1 MVDGE
6 NPIKKIKRDHTTPT
20 SSLKK
25 RSKPFVQTPTVKTSP
40 VEEEP
45 VQPSTSDS
53 SKKRIPKGLS
63 EQARSALE
71 SLGWENTEGGYSPKG
86 AAKHPKKRKKTALE
100 KLKEG
105 WESWENPIKRALDY
119 DKKDS
124 D

>member
-6 NPIKKIKRDHTTPT
+6 NPIKKIKKDRTTPT
-20 SSLKK
+20 LSLKK
-25 RSKPFVQTPTVKTSP
+25 RSKPFFRTPTVKTSP
-40 VEEEP
+40 VKEEP

-86 AAKHPKKRKKTALE
+86 AAKRPKKT
-100 KLKEG
+100 
-105 WESWENPIKRALDY
+105 
-119 DKKDS
+119 KKDS
-124 D
+124 FRETKRRLGKLGKPCKKSLGL